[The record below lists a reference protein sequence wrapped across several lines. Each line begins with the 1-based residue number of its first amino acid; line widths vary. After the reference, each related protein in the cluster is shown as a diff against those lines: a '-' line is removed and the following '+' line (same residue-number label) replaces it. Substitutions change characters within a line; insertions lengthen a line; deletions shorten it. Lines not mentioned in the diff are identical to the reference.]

1 MAAFGGQTPTIIVL
15 KEGTDASQGKGQV
28 ISNINACLAVQ
39 NTIKGTLGPYGGD
52 LLMVD
57 SNGRQTI
64 TNDGATVMKL
74 LDIVHPAARILTD
87 VARSQDA
94 EVGDGTTSVVVLAG
108 ELLKEVKEFVEQG
121 VSTQTIIK
129 GLRRASAMAVNKI
142 KEISVSTTEGSKY
155 ETLRKLA
162 ATAMS
167 SKLIHRNADFFTKSM
182 SSSVCPFSGTNRV
195 VVVVD
200 AVLSLDQDDL
210 NEKLIGIK
218 KITGGALQDSM
229 FVNGVAFKKTFSY
242 AGFEQQPKT
251 FKNPKI
257 VCLNVE
263 LELKAEKDNAEV
275 RVDQVTEYQA
285 IVDAEW
291 QIIYNKMEALHKTG
305 AKVVL
310 SRLPIGDLAT
320 QYFADRDIFCAGRV
334 AADDLERVCQATGA
348 VTQSTCSDIQES
360 HLGTCGLFEEKQ
372 IGGERFNFFS
382 ECPEAKT
389 CTLVLRGGAEQF
401 IAEVERSL
409 HDAIM
414 IVRRAIRNNTIV
426 AGGGAIEMEISG
438 YLHRFADKNVPHKQQ
453 AIVKAFAK
461 SLEIIPRQL
470 CDNAGFDATDILNRL
485 RVEHRK
491 GNIWCGVD
499 FDHEGVRDNMEAFVW
514 EPSLVKVNAIQ
525 AAVEAACLILS
536 VDETIKN
543 EESQAP
549 QAPGRGLPP
558 GAAQRALRG
567 RGRGMPRR

>member
-1 MAAFGGQTPTIIVL
+1 M
-15 KEGTDASQGKGQV
+15 
-28 ISNINACLAVQ
+28 
-39 NTIKGTLGPYGGD
+39 
-52 LLMVD
+52 
-57 SNGRQTI
+57 
-64 TNDGATVMKL
+64 
-74 LDIVHPAARILTD
+74 
-87 VARSQDA
+87 
-94 EVGDGTTSVVVLAG
+94 
-108 ELLKEVKEFVEQG
+108 
-121 VSTQTIIK
+121 
-129 GLRRASAMAVNKI
+129 
-142 KEISVSTTEGSKY
+142 
-155 ETLRKLA
+155 
-162 ATAMS
+162 
-167 SKLIHRNADFFTKSM
+167 
-182 SSSVCPFSGTNRV
+182 
-195 VVVVD
+195 VVD

-210 NEKLIGIK
+210 NEKLIGVK
-218 KITGGALQDSM
+218 KITGGALQDSI

-291 QIIYNKMEALHKTG
+291 QIIYNKMEALSKTG
-305 AKVVL
+305 AKIVL

-334 AADDLERVCQATGA
+334 AGDDLERVCQATGA

-360 HLGTCGLFEEKQ
+360 HLGKCGLFEEKQ

-414 IVRRAIRNNTIV
+414 IVKRAIRNNSIV

-491 GNIWCGVD
+491 NNKWCGVD